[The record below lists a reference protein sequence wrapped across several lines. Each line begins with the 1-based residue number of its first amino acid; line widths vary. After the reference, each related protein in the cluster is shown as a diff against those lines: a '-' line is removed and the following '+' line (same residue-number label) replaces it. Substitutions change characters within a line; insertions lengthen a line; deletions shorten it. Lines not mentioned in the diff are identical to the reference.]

1 MTMTHSAFGTPRV
14 AGRSRLPVAAS
25 AERRVAPVIGNPEY
39 RCAAVLPNP
48 RRDAKA
54 VAEDLRQGR
63 FEGGRQVDNAPD
75 AI

>member
-1 MTMTHSAFGTPRV
+1 M
-14 AGRSRLPVAAS
+14 
-25 AERRVAPVIGNPEY
+25 APVIGNPEY

-54 VAEDLRQGR
+54 VAEDLRQAGLQAVS
-63 FEGGRQVDNAPD
+63 QVDKAPD

>member
-1 MTMTHSAFGTPRV
+1 M

-54 VAEDLRQGR
+54 VAEDLRQVGLQTVGR
-63 FEGGRQVDNAPD
+63 VDRAPE